1 MTLSDALEFFK
12 KGYKECF
19 NLSDIK
25 KSENHL
31 LHSQWLEI
39 TSMGLNITVSSSI

>member
-31 LHSQWLEI
+31 HRNPKE
-39 TSMGLNITVSSSI
+39 SSHAFKL

>member
-25 KSENHL
+25 KSEIIYYTP
-31 LHSQWLEI
+31 S
-39 TSMGLNITVSSSI
+39 G